1 MRDGRTVAG
10 AGARVGSGAGR
21 LIRAWRAMPHERRLA
36 AYASLGLFLTMFLPW
51 YQRQFFVVIGGKL
64 QPASDSQTAWGNFTF
79 VEAAV
84 LLVAAGVLTLLF
96 QRAEGKA
103 FHLPGGDGLVITV
116 AGFWTCAL
124 IVWRIFD
131 KQGGI
136 SRGENVISYG
146 IEWGIFVALAVAAS
160 LAYAGS
166 RIRAAHRPEPPL
178 PGEDD
183 PPRGGWSDPQEPGP
197 VGPEGRA
204 RPPQRYRGSDEATLV
219 SSERVPAERDEQPSA
234 RRRASSEG
242 PGIPSER
249 RAGWLTAPPSHA
261 EQPDAEE
268 APPTDWPAPEWP
280 PPFAARGNRP
290 PKPIPAED
298 PPTIR
303 ARRNP
308 QAPLPPSTPAA
319 PLPPSTPAG
328 QRSKRA
334 DDQLTIRLERE
345 D

>member
-1 MRDGRTVAG
+1 
-10 AGARVGSGAGR
+10 
-21 LIRAWRAMPHERRLA
+21 MPHERRLA
-36 AYASLGLFLTMFLPW
+36 AFASLGLFLTMFLPW
-51 YQRQFFVVIGGKL
+51 YQRQFFVVISGKL

-136 SRGENVISYG
+136 SRGQNVISYG

-183 PPRGGWSDPQEPGP
+183 PPRGGWSVPQDPGP
-197 VGPEGRA
+197 VGPEDRA
-204 RPPQRYRGSDEATLV
+204 RAPQRYRGSDESTLV
-219 SSERVPAERDEQPSA
+219 SSERSAFPAERDQGPSA
-234 RRRASSEG
+234 RRRASSDRPREATSDRPREATRER

-249 RAGWLTAPPSHA
+249 RAGWLTAPPSHT
-261 EQPDAEE
+261 EQPDAKET
-268 APPTDWPAPEWP
+268 PPTDWPAPEWP
-280 PPFAARGNRP
+280 PRSAARGNRP
-290 PKPIPAED
+290 PKPVPAED

-308 QAPLPPSTPAA
+308 PAALPPSTSAAPLPPSTPAA
-319 PLPPSTPAG
+319 
-328 QRSKRA
+328 QRSKRP